1 MKALI
6 DTGSDITIVGSRI
19 AKKYWWKVRT
29 SELKSVKIAK
39 NEPMVITGVVNEP

>member
-6 DTGSDITIVGSRI
+6 DTGSDIIAGSRI
-19 AKKYWWKVRT
+19 AKKYRWKVRT